1 MNRIELVEKISGEHA
16 VSKAEAA
23 RILETVTSTIVAAVK
38 KGDPVQLV
46 GFGTFKQV
54 ARAARTGFNPQ
65 AGTKIKIAAQKV
77 PKFVPGA
84 AFKAA
89 VDPKA
94 AKRKADKAVS
104 AKPAAKPAAK
114 PVAKKAPAKKK

>member
-1 MNRIELVEKISGEHA
+1 MNRLELVEKIASENDLT
-16 VSKAEAA
+16 KAQAG
-23 RILETVTSTIVAAVK
+23 RVLETVTSTIMAAVK

-54 ARAARTGFNPQ
+54 SRAARMGINPRE
-65 AGTKIKIAAQKV
+65 GTQIKIAAAKL
-77 PKFVPGA
+77 PKFVAGA

-94 AKRKADKAVS
+94 AKRKADKA
-104 AKPAAKPAAK
+104 AAPAAKRA
-114 PVAKKAPAKKK
+114 VKKK

>member
-1 MNRIELVEKISGEHA
+1 MNRLELVEKLAAEHELSRA
-16 VSKAEAA
+16 QAGRVLK
-23 RILETVTSTIVAAVK
+23 TVVDTIVTAVK
-38 KGDPVQLV
+38 KGDTVGIV

-54 ARAARTGFNPQ
+54 ARAARKGFNPQ
-65 AGTKIKIAAQKV
+65 AGEAIKIPARKV

-94 AKRKADKAVS
+94 AARKAE
-104 AKPAAKPAAK
+104 
-114 PVAKKAPAKKK
+114 AKKPAKKSGKKSK